1 VRDENGKLVPTSW
14 PDALA
19 AAAEGLARARGKAG
33 VLVGGRLTVEDAYA
47 YAKFARIALRTNDI
61 DFRARVHSAEEAQF
75 LAHAVAGHGIETS
88 YNDLEKAPAVLLAGF
103 EPEEESP
110 IVFLRLRKGMRKRGL
125 KVFSLAPFATPGLTK
140 MNGTLLRTLP
150 GAEAEALGN
159 LDATVVEALSQ
170 PGAVIMVGE
179 RLAGVPG
186 ALTAALRLA
195 RETGARL
202 AWVPR
207 RAGER
212 GALEAGALPNL
223 LPIGRPVTDEKARDE
238 VARVWNVAD
247 LPAAPGRDTAGILSA
262 ALNEELDAL

>member
-1 VRDENGKLVPTSW
+1 
-14 PDALA
+14 
-19 AAAEGLARARGKAG
+19 
-33 VLVGGRLTVEDAYA
+33 
-47 YAKFARIALRTNDI
+47 
-61 DFRARVHSAEEAQF
+61 
-75 LAHAVAGHGIETS
+75 
-88 YNDLEKAPAVLLAGF
+88 
-103 EPEEESP
+103 
-110 IVFLRLRKGMRKRGL
+110 
-125 KVFSLAPFATPGLTK
+125 
-140 MNGTLLRTLP
+140 
-150 GAEAEALGN
+150 
-159 LDATVVEALSQ
+159 LSQ

-223 LPIGRPVTDEKARDE
+223 LPIGRPVTDEKARAE

-247 LPAAPGRDTAGILSA
+247 LPATPGRDTAGILSA
-262 ALNEELDAL
+262 ALNEELDALVIAGVDPYDLPDSEAVLTALENTPLIVSLEQRASAVTDRADVVLPVATTAEKGARKSV